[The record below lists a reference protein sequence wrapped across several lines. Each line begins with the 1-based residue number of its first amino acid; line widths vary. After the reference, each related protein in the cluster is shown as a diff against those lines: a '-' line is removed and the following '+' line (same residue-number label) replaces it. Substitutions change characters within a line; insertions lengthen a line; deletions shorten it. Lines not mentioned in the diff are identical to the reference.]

1 MSATKEWLI
10 TLEEKCWDQVA
21 DIIGECEHVNEAMAR
36 AAAIFSQ
43 ARLLGYLSV
52 EDIDEGVSE
61 MWSEKWSAY
70 V

>member
-21 DIIGECEHVNEAMAR
+21 DIVGECEHVNEAMVR

-43 ARLLGYLSV
+43 AGLLGYLTV
-52 EDIDEGVSE
+52 QDIDEGVGE
-61 MWSEKWSAY
+61 MWNEKWSAY